1 MKKLCW
7 VLKRSISINSCLNC
21 QYRQIKNM
29 VNTEAVEAMKAAK
42 AIVPSLR
49 DDGHKGSSG
58 RIGVV
63 GGSLEYTGAPY
74 FAAISAFRVGC
85 DLSHVFCCKEAAPVI
100 KSYRSYLEEKQRTK
114 RKCTWVKLSLL
125 QDDKGIQQN
134 LLCELQVEAV
144 KSYINYVRVGQSL
157 QYSTQIP
164 QCTLTKIIPEMCEA
178 IYKALKDQYVK
189 VPTSREEW
197 EQIANDF
204 EEKWNYY
211 NSIRAIDGKHIHIKS
226 PQDSGSYFFNYKSF
240 KSIILF
246 AMVDAT
252 YKFLYVDVGTN
263 GRVCDAGVFSKSELW
278 ESLID

>member
-1 MKKLCW
+1 MH
-7 VLKRSISINSCLNC
+7 SSCLYNNC
-21 QYRQIKNM
+21 
-29 VNTEAVEAMKAAK
+29 T
-42 AIVPSLR
+42 
-49 DDGHKGSSG
+49 
-58 RIGVV
+58 
-63 GGSLEYTGAPY
+63 
-74 FAAISAFRVGC
+74 
-85 DLSHVFCCKEAAPVI
+85 
-100 KSYRSYLEEKQRTK
+100 RSYLEEKQRTK

-144 KSYINYVRVGQSL
+144 KSYINFLRVGQSL

-226 PQDSGSYFFNYKSF
+226 PQDIGSYFFNYKSF

-263 GRVCDAGVFSKSELW
+263 GCVCDAGVFSKSELW

>member
-1 MKKLCW
+1 MH
-7 VLKRSISINSCLNC
+7 SSCLYNNC
-21 QYRQIKNM
+21 
-29 VNTEAVEAMKAAK
+29 T
-42 AIVPSLR
+42 
-49 DDGHKGSSG
+49 
-58 RIGVV
+58 
-63 GGSLEYTGAPY
+63 
-74 FAAISAFRVGC
+74 
-85 DLSHVFCCKEAAPVI
+85 
-100 KSYRSYLEEKQRTK
+100 RSYLEEKQRTK

-144 KSYINYVRVGQSL
+144 KSYINFLRVGENTFQYLHSEVTPHITMQNTHLRTAVSAGDRLTVILHFLATGQSL

-226 PQDSGSYFFNYKSF
+226 PQDIGSYFFNYKSF

-263 GRVCDAGVFSKSELW
+263 GCVCDAGVFSKSELW